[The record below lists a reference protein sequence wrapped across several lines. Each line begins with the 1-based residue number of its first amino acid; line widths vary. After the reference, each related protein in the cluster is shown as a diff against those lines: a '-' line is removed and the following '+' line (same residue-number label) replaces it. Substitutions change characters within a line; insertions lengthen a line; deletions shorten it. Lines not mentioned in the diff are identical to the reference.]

1 MTEILICGRTELIT
15 EDALQELAEECRVVV
30 AGKNRLTE
38 KKKNIFLY
46 RTSPDKEQ
54 FHQLFDV
61 YSFRTV
67 FYVSGYADG
76 GDGMYGEMQQLEQ
89 VVRECERSKTDKLV
103 VISTVDSQNYS
114 LQYRLQREFPDKEYF
129 SARSF
134 QAGQLEETC
143 LYFMKRSELCTI
155 ILQVPYLADRVN
167 DKNFLGRIFH
177 QIYKKEKVMLPYHRD
192 DPADFLC
199 LSDLTEL
206 MLEINEETE
215 DESGVFCVNSGYG
228 YTFGELEDML
238 RLAVKDVHIEYEN
251 RPYMQHMPA
260 VSPELRNRYGF
271 IVKENAMENIGVYY
285 RTFVREIMGERYGI
299 RQKLSAL
306 TKKLGKNLL
315 ICVEMLLLFLIA
327 ELISLVTSEDVH
339 FRFVDVRLCFIV
351 IMGTIHGMRFGVM
364 AAALECLALL
374 RQYFLIGMNGTVL
387 FYNIENWIPFAI
399 YLLTGS
405 ITGYISNKRT
415 DALLYLRQEYSLLR
429 DKYKFLSDVYRGA
442 IQNKQEYKRQILGFK
457 DSFGKIF
464 DAVQKL
470 DSEQTERIF
479 LEGIGILENIL
490 ENHTIAIYTLDSWQK
505 FGRLAVCSNSI
516 LTKLTKSIRMAEYQE
531 MYDTV
536 KQGEVWRNI
545 ELTPGMPMYACG
557 IFRNDTMVL
566 LVTIQEASV
575 EQYGMRYVNIF
586 KILCGLM
593 QTSFLRATE
602 YEELA
607 ESRIYY
613 PDTNIVYPERMR
625 QIVETHAAMKDEGFA
640 DFVLLRLKDRDKVSV
655 NERLAGVVRASDVVG
670 TDPSGN
676 IYLLLVQMTRENLR
690 IVGDRLDNAGLEYQ
704 IVENTRGGV

>member
-1 MTEILICGRTELIT
+1 MTEILICGETELIT
-15 EDALQELAEECRVVV
+15 EDALQELAEECRVIV
-30 AGKNRLTE
+30 AGKNQLAE

-46 RTSPDKEQ
+46 RTSPEKEQ

-76 GDGMYGEMQQLEQ
+76 GSGMFGEIQQLEQ
-89 VVRECERSKTDKLV
+89 VMRECERSKTDKLV
-103 VISTVDSQNYS
+103 VLSSVDSQNYS
-114 LQYRLQREFPDKEYF
+114 LQYRLQREFPDREYF
-129 SARSF
+129 SERSF
-134 QAGQLEETC
+134 HAGQIEETC
-143 LYFMKRSELCTI
+143 LYFTKRSKLCTI
-155 ILQVPYLADRVN
+155 ILQVPYLVGRVN
-167 DKNFLGRIFH
+167 DKNFLGRVFH
-177 QIYKKEKVMLPYHRD
+177 QIYKKEKVTFPYDREA
-192 DPADFLC
+192 PVDFLC

-206 MLEINEETE
+206 MLLINEETE
-215 DESGVFCVNSGYG
+215 DESGVYCVTSGYS
-228 YTFGELEDML
+228 YTYGELEDML
-238 RLAVKDVHIEYEN
+238 RLAAKDVHIEYVKKA
-251 RPYMQHMPA
+251 YMQHMPA

-271 IVKENAMENIGVYY
+271 IVKENAMEDIGICY
-285 RTFVREIMGERYGI
+285 RIFVREVMRERYGI
-299 RQKLSAL
+299 RQKMAAI
-306 TKKLGKNLL
+306 TKKLGKNFLV
-315 ICVEMLLLFLIA
+315 CVELLFLFLLA
-327 ELISLVTSEDVH
+327 ELLCLATSENVY

-364 AAALECLALL
+364 AAALESLALI

-415 DALLYLRQEYSLLR
+415 DAMLYLKQEYALLR

-470 DSEQTERIF
+470 DSEQTGRIF
-479 LEGIGILENIL
+479 LEGIGILEDIL

-505 FGRLAVCSNSI
+505 FGRLAVCSHSV
-516 LTKLTKSIRMAEYQE
+516 LSKLTKSIRIADYQE

-536 KQGEVWRNI
+536 RRGEVWRNV
-545 ELTPGMPMYACG
+545 ELTPGIPMYACG
-557 IFRNDTMVL
+557 IFRNDTIVL
-566 LVTIQEASV
+566 LVTIQEAGI

-593 QTSFLRATE
+593 QTSFLRAME

-607 ESRIYY
+607 ESRLYY
-613 PDTNIVYPERMR
+613 PDTNIVYPERMS
-625 QIVETHAAMKDEGFA
+625 QIVETYAAMKEEGVA
-640 DFVLLRLKDRDKVSV
+640 DFVLLRLKDRDKASV
-655 NERLAGVVRASDVVG
+655 NERLAGIVRASDVVG
-670 TDPSGN
+670 TDLSGN